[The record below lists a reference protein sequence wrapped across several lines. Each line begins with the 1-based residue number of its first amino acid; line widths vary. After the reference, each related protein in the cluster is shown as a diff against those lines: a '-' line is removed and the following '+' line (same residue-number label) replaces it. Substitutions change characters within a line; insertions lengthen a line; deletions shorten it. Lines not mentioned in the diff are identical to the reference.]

1 MFATLLFGLVVGL
14 AVGIVIGR
22 RQGAAAAPP
31 AIVASTLLPSAVVP
45 TTTTTTTTAAAAKGT
60 TLAPVDM
67 PNKKAQKAGITP
79 ADFQPSDDIL
89 HRMQHA
95 WEEAEKVEGI
105 PPVDRIEDPTMTEQM
120 RRVFARLNPDLVEEG
135 GAPMAPNAEQ
145 HESQDPEAP
154 APVAAPSAGTVTEGV
169 AALLAEGY
177 GEDLRFD
184 AGRVVCKCCGEA
196 HDTTEVEVD
205 VVLRFEGP
213 SDPADEAMVLGL
225 RCPNCGA
232 KGALVSAFG
241 PDADPDLATAFV
253 YLASRARHR

>member
-22 RQGAAAAPP
+22 RQAAATAPP
-31 AIVASTLLPSAVVP
+31 PIVASTLLPTAVVP
-45 TTTTTTTTAAAAKGT
+45 SSTTTAKAP

-67 PNKKAQKAGITP
+67 PNKKAQKAGITA
-79 ADFQPSDDIL
+79 ADFQPTDDIL

-95 WEEAEKVEGI
+95 WEEAAKVEGT
-105 PPVDRIEDPTMTEQM
+105 PTVDRIEDPALTEQM
-120 RRVFARLNPDLVEEG
+120 RRVFERLNPDLVEEG
-135 GAPMAPNAEQ
+135 GATMAPTAEQ
-145 HESQDPEAP
+145 EESQDPEAP
-154 APVAAPSAGTVTEGV
+154 APVAAPRAGTVTEGV
-169 AALLAEGY
+169 AALEAEGY
-177 GEDLRFD
+177 GDDLRFD

-253 YLASRARHR
+253 YLASQARHR

>member
-1 MFATLLFGLVVGL
+1 MLATLLFGLVIGL

-22 RQGAAAAPP
+22 RQGADAAPRP
-31 AIVASTLLPSAVVP
+31 PVASTLLSTAVVP
-45 TTTTTTTTAAAAKGT
+45 STTTATAPG
-60 TLAPVDM
+60 LAPVDM

-95 WEEAEKVEGI
+95 WEQAEQVEGI
-105 PPVDRIEDPTMTEQM
+105 PAVIDRIEDPALTEQM
-120 RRVFARLNPDLVEEG
+120 RRVFEQLNPDLVGEG
-135 GAPMAPNAEQ
+135 GATMTPDSKQP
-145 HESQDPEAP
+145 ESQEPETP
-154 APVAAPSAGTVTEGV
+154 SPVAAPSAGTVTEGV
-169 AALLAEGY
+169 AALESEGY
-177 GEDLRFD
+177 GDDLRFD

-196 HDTTEVEVD
+196 HDTTAVEVD

-241 PDADPDLATAFV
+241 PDADPELADAFV